1 MELSIAKRFLLLAQ
15 HPEKGRMLISE
26 IHLKFGLAG
35 ALLLQMS
42 LDDQL
47 SIKDEVL
54 YIKKGSQYAD
64 PKIREIAAM
73 IQQARRPRKIKYW
86 IHRIGQKASK
96 WRLYYYDQMAQER
109 LIKVEMKKFL
119 GIIPYL
125 KTYLVNRQLRN
136 KMIQELK
143 NEFFQKRDI
152 APTHM
157 VVLGLVEA
165 CRMHKVLTK
174 EKSQYK
180 VLRRDLKQL
189 VKESPVSSNVDK
201 TISQVQAAIV
211 SSIVV
216 TTIASNVGTS

>member
-109 LIKVEMKKFL
+109 LIKVERKKFL

-125 KTYLVNRQLRN
+125 KTYLLF
-136 KMIQELK
+136 IGWP
-143 NEFFQKRDI
+143 FQ
-152 APTHM
+152 
-157 VVLGLVEA
+157 
-165 CRMHKVLTK
+165 
-174 EKSQYK
+174 
-180 VLRRDLKQL
+180 
-189 VKESPVSSNVDK
+189 VK
-201 TISQVQAAIV
+201 
-211 SSIVV
+211 
-216 TTIASNVGTS
+216 